1 MEEIKSDPKK
11 PTESREEM
19 RQRAEQCGRQVF
31 DVLAAHRCRIV
42 AYLLPM
48 EPVGD
53 GTKAIVQAS
62 YGIVP
67 E

>member
-1 MEEIKSDPKK
+1 MEDLKSDSKNPS
-11 PTESREEM
+11 ESREEM
-19 RQRAEQCGRQVF
+19 RKRAQLCGDEVLT
-31 DVLAAHRCRIV
+31 VLAHHRCRIV
-42 AYLLPM
+42 AYLLPL
-48 EPVGD
+48 EPTAD